1 MWKCILIYI
10 SFLSFLWLIS
20 CQTYFIFFKERDRRV
35 WTGHRWNE
43 GSPLQLVSHT
53 FTDSYH
59 GDAPSAVQVIKLT
72 FEDFDLERG
81 YDTLT
86 VGDGEVVGD
95 QKTIFHVWVTPSTL
109 IYAPVIFGFFLWT
122 LNLHHLQ
129 RGLHPPSPVLFLLNI
144 FQVLL
149 SVSSTS
155 HAPPCS
161 QRHPPCRLCIFQP
174 FCCFSCSVSLS
185 FHQHLM
191 QQCMK
196 NWCCAA
202 LSIIHVLNFLK
213 ADRSNSEQAMQSLP
227 LPDRVPHSITLHR
240 PLLIVLKF
248 STSIKVFTGQS

>member
-1 MWKCILIYI
+1 MWKYILIYI

-53 FTDSYH
+53 FADSYH

-129 RGLHPPSPVLFLLNI
+129 HGLHPPSPVLFLPNY
-144 FQVLL
+144 F
-149 SVSSTS
+149 SSF
-155 HAPPCS
+155 A
-161 QRHPPCRLCIFQP
+161 
-174 FCCFSCSVSLS
+174 FCFLHFSCTSLQS
-185 FHQHLM
+185 
-191 QQCMK
+191 
-196 NWCCAA
+196 ATP
-202 LSIIHVLNFLK
+202 
-213 ADRSNSEQAMQSLP
+213 SLP
-227 LPDRVPHSITLHR
+227 PLYLPA
-240 PLLIVLKF
+240 LLLFFLFCFAFISSAPDAAVHEKLMLRRIVNHPCF
-248 STSIKVFTGQS
+248 EFF